1 MQSRSK
7 RMACPRRADSHPS
20 GFAIIG
26 KWPTSMSSAFSPAT
40 CLRLR
45 SRGCGCSSAGR
56 FCAMGLGFGF
66 AGLAAQSFY
75 LVARSRATDL
85 PPLLSSGHDWLLVLA
100 WTAVVF
106 YLFLSLA
113 LWLVDRDIPMGLF
126 ILPVVLLLIGAADV
140 TGSVPSPALSGA
152 TDVAARDAQQTA
164 LRGWDMLH
172 ASFLVFGIA
181 GVIIGF
187 VFSLMYVVQH
197 RRLKQRQPVQIGL
210 ALPSLATLAR
220 LNWWSVVVSIPLL
233 TLGLLTGV
241 RLVFLTRET
250 AGPVGFGDPLVVGSV
265 VVWIVMVAFFIW
277 LLRRSSGWKTNR
289 AEDAVRFRLPAR
301 HADRFASPH
310 WRAPDHAVERRRF
323 GDERHVAA
331 IAGGRQ

>member
-1 MQSRSK
+1 MDK
-7 RMACPRRADSHPS
+7 VHVFCF
-20 GFAIIG
+20 FA
-26 KWPTSMSSAFSPAT
+26 SYVLALAFEG
-40 CLRLR
+40 LRLWR
-45 SRGCGCSSAGR
+45 RGAVLK
-56 FCAMGLGFGF
+56 ALALGLGF
-66 AGLAAQSFY
+66 AGLAAQSLY

-106 YLFLSLA
+106 YLFLSVA
-113 LWLVDRDIPMGLF
+113 LWIIDRDIPMGLF

-140 TGSVPSPALSGA
+140 AGSATSPALSGT
-152 TDVAARDAQQTA
+152 TDVTVHNAQQTA
-164 LRGWDMLH
+164 IRGWGMLH

-197 RRLKQRQPVQIGL
+197 RRLKHRQPVQVGL
-210 ALPSLATLAR
+210 LLPSLATLAR

-250 AGPVGFGDPLVVGSV
+250 AGPIGFGDPLVVGSV
-265 VVWIVMVAFFIW
+265 VVWIVMVGFFFW
-277 LLRRSSGWKTNR
+277 LLRTDNLGGKQIALRTLYAFAFLLITWIGLQVLTGGHRTIRSS
-289 AEDAVRFRLPAR
+289 AR
-301 HADRFASPH
+301 PQ
-310 WRAPDHAVERRRF
+310 F
-323 GDERHVAA
+323 GKERHLAA
-331 IAGGRQ
+331 GESVRR